1 MLQSLSDAFLSQ
13 FQRDEGQALT
23 IVSESMTSQLEI
35 RIPFVLD
42 NSLGRDTNIF
52 VSWPDDKVRDFII
65 WNKWEQ
71 MFSSSENVFEL
82 SGLFKQIFLTNHW
95 ETKKI
100 LNNIFQKKISNLF
113 STKKLNVTINY

>member
-65 WNKWEQ
+65 
-71 MFSSSENVFEL
+71 
-82 SGLFKQIFLTNHW
+82 
-95 ETKKI
+95 
-100 LNNIFQKKISNLF
+100 
-113 STKKLNVTINY
+113 